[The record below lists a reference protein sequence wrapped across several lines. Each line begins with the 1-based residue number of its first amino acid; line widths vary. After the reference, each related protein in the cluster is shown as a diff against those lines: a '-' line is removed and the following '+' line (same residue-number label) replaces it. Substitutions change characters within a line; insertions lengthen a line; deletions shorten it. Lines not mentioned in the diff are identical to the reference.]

1 MTAAPV
7 TVTMDRSAAEVDRS
21 LERGHIL
28 ALDGLRGIAILL
40 VVACHFVS
48 NLHLSASGLAWPL
61 VAVAHAGWTGV
72 DLFFVLSGFLITGI
86 LVDARGSDSYF
97 KAFYARRALRIL
109 PAYYGF
115 LFVVFVL
122 IPLLHLGAGS
132 NYLLARQH
140 QGWYWLHLTNV
151 MMALGE
157 AGRGPYPSTLFW
169 SLAVE
174 EQFYLI
180 WPAIVA
186 LCSVRTLRKVCVAG
200 IFLCIGLRILG
211 GLTGVPGITL
221 SVLPI
226 TRGDTLFVGGF
237 LAIEYRRGTLNR
249 YLDFAKFAVPVAVLV
264 LLGLMIHYDQLDYLD
279 SGTAMFGSIAIT
291 VLTSSAVVLSLSST
305 ASSFAQML
313 RSGFLRFFGRYSYA
327 IYIVHTAVLAGMDY
341 YRPFASLPLIGGSAL
356 PAQIVWALAY
366 VGLSTG
372 IAMLSWHLVEKH
384 FLRLK
389 RVFPYGRKP
398 QQDHAAHPVADGS
411 ELVLAFPPAE

>member
-48 NLHLSASGLAWPL
+48 NLHITADGWAWPL
-61 VAVAHAGWTGV
+61 VAFAHAGWAGV

-86 LVDARGSDSYF
+86 LIDARGSSSYF

-115 LFVVFVL
+115 LFVIFVVL
-122 IPLLHLGAGS
+122 PLLHVTAGE
-132 NYLLARQH
+132 NAMLAREH

-157 AGRGPYPSTLFW
+157 LPGHGPYPSTLFW

-174 EQFYLI
+174 EQFYFI
-180 WPAIVA
+180 WPAVVA
-186 LCSVRTLRKVCVAG
+186 LCSTNTLRKVCIAG
-200 IFLCIGLRILG
+200 IIGCGVLRIVG
-211 GLTGVPGITL
+211 GLSGVSLLTL
-221 SVLPI
+221 SVIPI
-226 TRGDTLFVGGF
+226 TRGDTLFVGSL
-237 LAIEYRRGTLNR
+237 LAIEYRRGS
-249 YLDFAKFAVPVAVLV
+249 LDRFAPASRIAALGAAAVLV
-264 LLGLMIHYDQLDYLD
+264 GLTVFYGQLDYLD
-279 SGTAMFGSIAIT
+279 LGTAMFGSIAIMLLGAT
-291 VLTSSAVVLSLSST
+291 AVVIGITSNKETRTS
-305 ASSFAQML
+305 QVL
-313 RSGFLRFFGRYSYA
+313 RSGVLRFFGRYSYA
-327 IYIVHTAVLAGMDY
+327 IYIVHTAVLAALDH
-341 YRPFASLPLIGGSAL
+341 YRPFASLPPMWGQLL
-356 PAQIVWALAY
+356 PAQTAWAVAY

-372 IAMLSWHLVEKH
+372 IAILSWHLVEKH

-389 RVFPYGRKP
+389 RFFPYRP
-398 QQDHAAHPVADGS
+398 PLHAARSG
-411 ELVLAFPPAE
+411 

>member
-7 TVTMDRSAAEVDRS
+7 TVTMDRSAGEVDRS

-48 NLHLSASGLAWPL
+48 NLQITADGWAWPL
-61 VAVAHAGWTGV
+61 VAFAHAGWAGV

-86 LVDARGSDSYF
+86 LIDARGSSSYF

-115 LFVVFVL
+115 LFVIFIVL
-122 IPLLHLGAGS
+122 PLVNVTVGDNAM
-132 NYLLARQH
+132 LARQH

-157 AGRGPYPSTLFW
+157 LPGHGPYPNTLFW

-174 EQFYLI
+174 EQFYFL

-186 LCSVRTLRKVCVAG
+186 LCPANALRKVCIGGAL
-200 IFLCIGLRILG
+200 LCIALRIAG
-211 GLTGVPGITL
+211 GLTGVSGLTL

-226 TRGDTLFVGGF
+226 TRGDTLFVGGL
-237 LAIEYRRGTLNR
+237 LAIEYRRGS
-249 YLDFAKFAVPVAVLV
+249 LDRFVASAKGLVPVAVIV
-264 LLGLMIHYDQLDYLD
+264 LIALGSMYGRLDYMD
-279 SGTAMFGSIAIT
+279 RGTVMFGSIAIT
-291 VLTSSAVVLSLSST
+291 VIGASALVLALTSPQSRFSRW
-305 ASSFAQML
+305 L
-313 RSGFLRFFGRYSYA
+313 RSGVLRFFGRYSYA
-327 IYIVHTAVLAGMDY
+327 IYIVHTAVLAGLNH
-341 YRPFASLPLIGGSAL
+341 YRPFANLWMIGGYAL
-356 PAQIVWALAY
+356 PVQTVWALAY
-366 VGLSTG
+366 VALSTG

-389 RVFPYGRKP
+389 RYFPYRP
-398 QQDHAAHPVADGS
+398 RQA
-411 ELVLAFPPAE
+411 LASAP

>member
-7 TVTMDRSAAEVDRS
+7 TVTMDRSAGEVDRS

-28 ALDGLRGIAILL
+28 GLDGLRGVAILL

-48 NLHLSASGLAWPL
+48 NLGISADGWAWPL
-61 VAVAHAGWTGV
+61 VAFAHAGWAGV

-86 LVDARGSDSYF
+86 LIDARGSNSYF
-97 KAFYARRALRIL
+97 KAFYARRVLRIL

-115 LFVVFVL
+115 LIAIFIVL
-122 IPLLHLGAGS
+122 PLLHVGVGDNAM
-132 NYLLARQH
+132 LAREH
-140 QGWYWLHLTNV
+140 QGWYWLHLTNI

-157 AGRGPYPSTLFW
+157 IPGHGPYPNTLFW

-174 EQFYLI
+174 EQFYFI

-186 LCSVRTLRKVCVAG
+186 MSPPKALRKVCIGGV
-200 IFLCIGLRILG
+200 ILCIALRIAG
-211 GLTGVPGITL
+211 GITGVSGLTL

-226 TRGDTLFVGGF
+226 TRGDTLFVGGL
-237 LAIEYRRGTLNR
+237 LAIEYRRGALER
-249 YLDFAKFAVPVAVLV
+249 YVNLAKVSVPIALIHLVALTSVY
-264 LLGLMIHYDQLDYLD
+264 GRLDYMD
-279 SGTAMFGSIAIT
+279 RGTAMFGSIAIM
-291 VLTSSAVVLSLSST
+291 VIGGSALVIAISSE
-305 ASSFAQML
+305 ASRFSRWL

-327 IYIVHTAVLAGMDY
+327 IYIVHTAVLAGLNH
-341 YRPFASLPLIGGSAL
+341 YRPFANLSKIGGYAL
-356 PAQIVWALAY
+356 PVQTVWALAY

-389 RVFPYGRKP
+389 RFFPYRPKP
-398 QQDHAAHPVADGS
+398 A
-411 ELVLAFPPAE
+411 LASAR

>member
-7 TVTMDRSAAEVDRS
+7 TVTMDRSAGEVDRS

-48 NLHLSASGLAWPL
+48 NLGITADGWAWPL
-61 VAVAHAGWTGV
+61 VAFAHGGWTGV

-86 LVDARGSDSYF
+86 LIDARGSNSYF

-115 LFVVFVL
+115 LFAIFVVL
-122 IPLLHLGAGS
+122 PLLHVGVGDNAM
-132 NYLLARQH
+132 LARQH
-140 QGWYWLHLTNV
+140 QGWYWLHLTNI

-157 AGRGPYPSTLFW
+157 LPGRGPYPNTLFW

-174 EQFYLI
+174 EQFYFI

-186 LCSVRTLRKVCVAG
+186 LCPVKALRRVCIGGVILCIALRIAGGVAG
-200 IFLCIGLRILG
+200 VSGL
-211 GLTGVPGITL
+211 TL

-226 TRGDTLFVGGF
+226 TRGDTLFVGGL
-237 LAIEYRRGTLNR
+237 LAIEYRRAGMDR
-249 YLDFAKFAVPVAVLV
+249 YVKIATALVPIALIVLV
-264 LLGLMIHYDQLDYLD
+264 ALTSVYGRLDYMD
-279 SGTAMFGSIAIT
+279 RGTAMFGSIAIM
-291 VLTSSAVVLSLSST
+291 VIGASALVVA
-305 ASSFAQML
+305 ASPHESRVSRWL

-327 IYIVHTAVLAGMDY
+327 IYIVHTAVLAALNH
-341 YRPFASLPLIGGSAL
+341 YRPFALLSTVGGHAL
-356 PAQIVWALAY
+356 PAQTVWAFAY

-389 RVFPYGRKP
+389 RFFPYRPKSDRAENGLIASSIGV
-398 QQDHAAHPVADGS
+398 AAQTRRD
-411 ELVLAFPPAE
+411 